1 MEGRELRAPRG
12 LQPRRAADRRRAA
25 ADRGRRARSRA
36 GGDHAGTS
44 ALPERLHKLLTA
56 PEGDEGLDAPR
67 ADNGRTWLDM
77 PQVSLLGSR
86 ITLRDGRRVQEA
98 AHWPTPAERIEI
110 DTEWNMN
117 GVTSFR
123 TLTTDLAFG
132 RTDISNPRFAYPFV
146 IKRSTLTSHTRERLI
161 LVAYSGADHYEP
173 DAEELAQHRAT
184 AKAAADITVHGL
196 DGWLT
201 AVNRLVEE
209 RLVCCLQADARPSD
223 GIRILLHDEAAVPI
237 KTERYG
243 RKDPL
248 RRAIETDPGP
258 ARKRNNRL
266 RYEGGPFE
274 RPPRNP
280 ARYAGDAALEAV
292 ADAGRNVRRG
302 ARPTALGAREP
313 DPRPGDGTRPDT
325 ERHGRG
331 RGNRERPIRRRL
343 GLRDSPAAEQDPAE
357 PHGDDRRRLGPAG
370 PRHRPRALRSG
381 ARRTSQAGARA
392 APASRRRPRS
402 RTRGTRRGARPPGA
416 GAAGRVRGATEHE
429 ARGRVAGE
437 PRTPRMCSGAPAKA
451 TGSSMAPPGPR
462 YRAGPQTKRG
472 ARAAGDSNDEEIMKH
487 AKKHADDLIEM
498 LTTAIEA
505 QSAPW
510 QKPWKCDARLPTNLI
525 TGKVYTG
532 RNLLMLATVRALKA
546 YDDHRWAGFQQI
558 KSAGGHVRRG
568 ERGHWICIMRSVGAA
583 RAAGQNDVDLDQESD
598 GSLSGPGRRRTTRGY
613 TYTTF
618 RPVWNASQCENIAP
632 LEEAEAT
639 DEGKRRRILA
649 GEAYLAGTPA
659 RVDIRRRND
668 ACYRS
673 RSDEV
678 LLPRREQ
685 FDEPVGFYQT
695 ALHELAHATEHESR
709 LDRHLDEN
717 RFGSAQY
724 IREELVAKVAAFLA
738 TTNADLGHSP
748 GVLLLGIR
756 KPDGSGCSTRTTRG
770 RSEVLPIYIV
780 GLGGR
785 PRTFTA
791 IIALTAIPA
800 TGLRV
805 PRPHGDARVRRP
817 VRHPNGRG
825 TESGSAPD
833 ERKHAPPPVSGLD
846 RAEPTVEPK
855 PSTLPAQTPTLY
867 TARG

>member
-1 MEGRELRAPRG
+1 MR
-12 LQPRRAADRRRAA
+12 
-25 ADRGRRARSRA
+25 
-36 GGDHAGTS
+36 
-44 ALPERLHKLLTA
+44 
-56 PEGDEGLDAPR
+56 
-67 ADNGRTWLDM
+67 
-77 PQVSLLGSR
+77 
-86 ITLRDGRRVQEA
+86 
-98 AHWPTPAERIEI
+98 
-110 DTEWNMN
+110 
-117 GVTSFR
+117 
-123 TLTTDLAFG
+123 
-132 RTDISNPRFAYPFV
+132 
-146 IKRSTLTSHTRERLI
+146 
-161 LVAYSGADHYEP
+161 
-173 DAEELAQHRAT
+173 
-184 AKAAADITVHGL
+184 
-196 DGWLT
+196 
-201 AVNRLVEE
+201 
-209 RLVCCLQADARPSD
+209 
-223 GIRILLHDEAAVPI
+223 
-237 KTERYG
+237 
-243 RKDPL
+243 
-248 RRAIETDPGP
+248 
-258 ARKRNNRL
+258 
-266 RYEGGPFE
+266 
-274 RPPRNP
+274 
-280 ARYAGDAALEAV
+280 
-292 ADAGRNVRRG
+292 
-302 ARPTALGAREP
+302 
-313 DPRPGDGTRPDT
+313 
-325 ERHGRG
+325 
-331 RGNRERPIRRRL
+331 
-343 GLRDSPAAEQDPAE
+343 
-357 PHGDDRRRLGPAG
+357 
-370 PRHRPRALRSG
+370 
-381 ARRTSQAGARA
+381 
-392 APASRRRPRS
+392 
-402 RTRGTRRGARPPGA
+402 
-416 GAAGRVRGATEHE
+416 
-429 ARGRVAGE
+429 
-437 PRTPRMCSGAPAKA
+437 SGAPAKA

-498 LTTAIEA
+498 LATAIEA

-568 ERGHWICIMRSVGAA
+568 ERGHWICIMRTVGAA

-724 IREELVAKVAAFLA
+724 IREELVTEVPAFLA
-738 TTNADLGHSP
+738 STNADLGHSP
-748 GVLLLGIR
+748 GVLPAG
-756 KPDGSGCSTRTTRG
+756 D
-770 RSEVLPIYIV
+770 
-780 GLGGR
+780 R
-785 PRTFTA
+785 PRARLEDGPKSCLTYIYSGNWGSASHAQARCTA
-791 IIALTAIPA
+791 IIVLTAIPA
-800 TGLRV
+800 NPQAVGTAVHSETHFASAGLRV

-817 VRHPNGRG
+817 VRHPDGRG

-833 ERKHAPPPVSGLD
+833 ERKHAPAARV
-846 RAEPTVEPK
+846 RA
-855 PSTLPAQTPTLY
+855 
-867 TARG
+867 